1 MKKQQRTQALGV
13 LLALSLVSLALAQK
27 GTVTVGSK
35 LDSEGRLLGQMILLT
50 LEQAGFK
57 VVDKTGTGT
66 TPVVRKALVEGQI
79 DVYPEYTG
87 SAINNFFAGQK
98 IAEGTSKNA
107 SKSYATVKTLDSRL
121 NNIVWL
127 ERAPANNTFAV
138 AITKA
143 VAQKEKL
150 VSMTDFARFVNA
162 GGAVKVAGS
171 QEFFERDD
179 GLPSFEKAY
188 AFKLKAEQKV
198 VLAGATTAQTEQAA
212 ANGTNGVNAAM
223 AYGTDGAIDALG
235 LVVMSDPKGA
245 QAVYQPAPTVR
256 GEVYKKY
263 PEMATLLNPIF
274 KGLTLTVLQGLNRQ
288 IDLDGKAPVEV
299 AKVYLKAKGFLK

>member
-1 MKKQQRTQALGV
+1 MKKQQRAQTLGV

-66 TPVVRKALVEGQI
+66 TPVVRKALLEGQI

-87 SAINNFFAGQK
+87 SALNNFFKGQK
-98 IAEGTSKNA
+98 IADGTATNA
-107 SKSYATVKTLDSRL
+107 SKSYAAVKTLDQRL
-121 NNIVWL
+121 NNITWL
-127 ERAPANNTFAV
+127 ERAPANNTFAIAV
-138 AITKA
+138 TKA
-143 VAQKEKL
+143 LATKEKL
-150 VSMTDFARFVNA
+150 VSLVDLAKYVN
-162 GGAVKVAGS
+162 GGGEVKIAGS
-171 QEFFERDD
+171 QEFVERED
-179 GLPSFEKAY
+179 GLASFEKAY
-188 AFKLKAEQKV
+188 GFKLKSEQKI

-223 AYGTDGAIDALG
+223 AYGTDGSIDALG
-235 LVVMSDPKGA
+235 LVVMTDPKGA
-245 QAVYQPAPTVR
+245 QAVYQPAPSVR

-263 PEMATLLNPIF
+263 PEMAGLLNPIF

-288 IDLDGKAPVEV
+288 IDLDGKAPNEV
-299 AKVYLKAKGFLK
+299 AKTYLKSKGFLK